1 MALTRKWLIVLLA
14 AAAGLAADKDR
25 PKFAPGPL
33 ESYQNRQTAE
43 SVTVAAEAYRSET
56 QTTAAFG
63 KLDPNKY
70 GVLPVLVLIQNSSGK
85 TLSLEKLKIEFVTS
99 EREHIEATPA
109 RDIRYLSGAPRP
121 KVYTIPIPG
130 APPRISKKKNPLDA
144 WEIEGRSFTARML
157 PAGETASGFFYFR
170 TLYHPGST
178 FLLSGIRE
186 AGTGK
191 ELFYYEIPL
200 N

>member
-14 AAAGLAADKDR
+14 AAAGLAADKEK
-25 PKFAPGPL
+25 PKFAPAPI

-43 SVTVAAEAYRSET
+43 GVTVAAEAYRSDS
-56 QTTAAFG
+56 QTTSAFG

-70 GVLPVLVLIQNSSGK
+70 GVLPVLVVIRNSSGQ
-85 TLSLEKLKIEFVTS
+85 TLSLDRLRIEFVTS
-99 EREHIEATPA
+99 DREHIEATPA
-109 RDIRYLSGAPRP
+109 KDIRYLAGAQRP
-121 KVYTIPIPG
+121 KVYTLPIPG

-144 WEIEGRSFTARML
+144 WEIEGHAFSARML
-157 PAGETASGFFYFR
+157 PANETASGFFYFR
-170 TLYHPGST
+170 TFYHPGST

-191 ELFYYEIPL
+191 ELFYFEIPL